1 MREESTYQSEPRE
14 DKIEDLVDKFDV
26 DPELT
31 DERMRGTIDEVE
43 VEGTVDGGEER
54 SVEPSP
60 SLGDQLWY
68 LVGHIRYGIGRLD
81 VVQDPRATAL

>member
-26 DPELT
+26 DPELA

-43 VEGTVDGGEER
+43 VEGTVNGCEE
-54 SVEPSP
+54 
-60 SLGDQLWY
+60 
-68 LVGHIRYGIGRLD
+68 
-81 VVQDPRATAL
+81 